1 MYVLAFFSCTTQN
14 NVKKYLHFQDPNSNN
29 LNDKNINK
37 TLVCPP
43 NPHNITPIYA
53 SLMDFIGVIEKA
65 LKLDPG

>member
-1 MYVLAFFSCTTQN
+1 MYVD
-14 NVKKYLHFQDPNSNN
+14 FQDPNSNN
-29 LNDKNINK
+29 LNDKNMNK

-53 SLMDFIGVIEKA
+53 SLMDFIAVIEKA

>member
-1 MYVLAFFSCTTQN
+1 LILFRSASFRTTSI
-14 NVKKYLHFQDPNSNN
+14 LLQDPNIAPNPAEKN
-29 LNDKNINK
+29 LNK